1 MTEPDDGH
9 ILDLESVSVRTRGR
23 ARRPLQAEVVRDLA
37 PSDLAMLDV
46 RRDSKPPRLMRL
58 RDSHHR
64 LAQVLAVGASP
75 GEAGMQTGYSQSR
88 ISILLAD
95 KSFQDLIEVY
105 RRDNA
110 RLRAEYADMATANM
124 IRGERIIEEALE
136 AVADAD
142 EPVSL
147 GELRPV
153 LDIVADRAD
162 RFGYPKKSTQ
172 VNVNLDFAG
181 KLEAA
186 RRRSGLTLDVTPVK
200 DPVP

>member
-1 MTEPDDGH
+1 
-9 ILDLESVSVRTRGR
+9 
-23 ARRPLQAEVVRDLA
+23 
-37 PSDLAMLDV
+37 
-46 RRDSKPPRLMRL
+46 
-58 RDSHHR
+58 
-64 LAQVLAVGASP
+64 
-75 GEAGMQTGYSQSR
+75 MQTGYSQSR

-200 DPVP
+200 DPMP